1 MAVVVIAC
9 VGFVVVSVNEGRG
22 AVVSEYSSS
31 DSVTTVPV
39 GAKVAMVVVVIFSVA
54 SVSVSSAEN
63 AISPSNETS
72 VISSLVTIVPSAV
85 ISFLSDTIS
94 VSLLSGITAT
104 SPATANGSSQPER
117 VVTVASV
124 KASPFA

>member
-1 MAVVVIAC
+1 
-9 VGFVVVSVNEGRG
+9 
-22 AVVSEYSSS
+22 
-31 DSVTTVPV
+31 
-39 GAKVAMVVVVIFSVA
+39 MVVVVIFSVA